1 MNGLLL
7 DVEVLLKAKVDDIR
21 LEIERAKREYESL
34 QKVPDMTPEELSA
47 MPEASSGHIWHNK
60 TLYKVADIAH
70 KQNKIKEITNHLV
83 ELDEKLG
90 NWLESDRFKGYQT
103 RQAAA
108 QAESDERAKGKPAR
122 DEERRQQRVK
132 VEEPQRPFVPG
143 YLGQSVPRAPEAL
156 SDKELE
162 RTSDEKFQEMD
173 APMRQSASQSTPS
186 SPPPRP
192 KTRRGRNIGPA
203 PPPKRA
209 GDDKPMEQ
217 HEGTPLDISGLS
229 QSPIDQAM
237 DHLKDRQFKDELEEE
252 EE

>member
-1 MNGLLL
+1 MNGSLL
-7 DVEVLLKAKVDDIR
+7 DIEVLLKAKVDDIR
-21 LEIERAKREYESL
+21 LEIERAEKVKEKL

-47 MPEASSGHIWHNK
+47 MPEVMSGEIFHNGV
-60 TLYKVADIAH
+60 LHKVADIAH
-70 KQNKIKEITNHLV
+70 KQNKIKITNHLV
-83 ELDEKLG
+83 ELEEKLG
-90 NWLESDRFKGYQT
+90 NWIGSGRFEGHQT

-108 QAESDERAKGKPAR
+108 KAESDERAKGKPAR
-122 DEERRQQRVK
+122 DEERRQQRVR
-132 VEEPQRPFVPG
+132 VEEPQGPFVPG
-143 YLGQSVPRAPEAL
+143 HLGESKVQGAL
-156 SDKELE
+156 TDKELS

-173 APMRQSASQSTPS
+173 APMRQSTSQSTPS
-186 SPPPRP
+186 PPPSRP
-192 KTRRGRNIGPA
+192 KVRRGRNIGPA

-237 DHLKDRQFKDELEEE
+237 DHLKDRQFKDGLEEE

>member
-1 MNGLLL
+1 MNGSLL
-7 DVEVLLKAKVDDIR
+7 DIEVLLKAKVDDIR
-21 LEIERAKREYESL
+21 LEIERAEKVKEKL

-47 MPEASSGHIWHNK
+47 MPEVMSGEIFHNGV
-60 TLYKVADIAH
+60 LHKVADIAH

-83 ELDEKLG
+83 ELEEKLG
-90 NWLESDRFKGYQT
+90 NWIGSGRFEGHQT

-108 QAESDERAKGKPAR
+108 KAESDERAKGKPAR
-122 DEERRQQRVK
+122 DEERRQQRVR
-132 VEEPQRPFVPG
+132 VEEPQGPFVPG
-143 YLGQSVPRAPEAL
+143 HLGESKVQGAL
-156 SDKELE
+156 TDKELS

-173 APMRQSASQSTPS
+173 APMRQSTSQSTPS
-186 SPPPRP
+186 PPPSRP
-192 KTRRGRNIGPA
+192 KVRRGGTIGPA

-217 HEGTPLDISGLS
+217 HEDAPLDISELS

-237 DHLKDRQFKDELEEE
+237 DHLKDRQFKDGLEEE

>member
-1 MNGLLL
+1 MNGSLL
-7 DVEVLLKAKVDDIR
+7 DIEVLLKAKVDDIR

-47 MPEASSGHIWHNK
+47 MPEVMSGQIFHNGV
-60 TLYKVADIAH
+60 LYKVADIAH
-70 KQNKIKEITNHLV
+70 KQNKIKEITDHLLS
-83 ELDEKLG
+83 LDEKLG
-90 NWLESDRFKGYQT
+90 NWMESDRFKGYQT

-108 QAESDERAKGKPAR
+108 KAESDERAKGKPAR
-122 DEERRQQRVK
+122 DEERRQQRVR

-143 YLGQSVPRAPEAL
+143 HLGEARVTDAL
-156 SDKELE
+156 NDKQRLRTSDKE
-162 RTSDEKFQEMD
+162 FQEMD
-173 APMRQSASQSTPS
+173 APRRPFKQQPS
-186 SPPPRP
+186 LPPPPQP
-192 KTRRGRNIGPA
+192 KTRRGGTIGPA

-209 GDDKPMEQ
+209 GDDKTMEE